1 MRDQLMP
8 LATDKLFIPEVG
20 AENWL
25 STSKK
30 SFFSYSE
37 GYRQAGESLYKEIQ
51 KCEPFTRDS

>member
-30 SFFSYSE
+30 SFFLTQRDIDKLEKAYIRR
-37 GYRQAGESLYKEIQ
+37 YRSVNH
-51 KCEPFTRDS
+51 FTRDS

>member
-1 MRDQLMP
+1 MP

-30 SFFSYSE
+30 SFFLTQRDIDKLEKAYIRR
-37 GYRQAGESLYKEIQ
+37 YRSVNH
-51 KCEPFTRDS
+51 FTRDS

>member
-30 SFFSYSE
+30 SFFFLLR
-37 GYRQAGESLYKEIQ
+37 GI
-51 KCEPFTRDS
+51 

>member
-37 GYRQAGESLYKEIQ
+37 GYRQAGESL
-51 KCEPFTRDS
+51 